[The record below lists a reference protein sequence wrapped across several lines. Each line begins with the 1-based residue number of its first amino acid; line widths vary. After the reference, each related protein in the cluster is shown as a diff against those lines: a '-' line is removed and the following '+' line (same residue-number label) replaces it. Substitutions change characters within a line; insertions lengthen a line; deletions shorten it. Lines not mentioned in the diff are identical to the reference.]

1 VKLHVS
7 RWRPRKATPPAA
19 AQPVPENRGR
29 RLLAALTAAAL
40 SAITGVVSYN
50 HGLDVVRW
58 TGTTGIVAY
67 LVPLVPDLMIVTSSL
82 ALIEASAMRITRPPT
97 AMAGLVAGIA
107 WTVAQNVAAG
117 WRNGPGGAVL
127 AAGIP
132 LAFVLTF
139 ESLLWLY
146 RSRRQMAAP
155 DSSGQ
160 DQAVPLPSTDEALR
174 TLLATDSQRGLA
186 DVLGIPKSRVEA
198 WGKKLA
204 TVPETASL
212 NGHGGDPS

>member
-1 VKLHVS
+1 MGAPVS
-7 RWRPRKATPPAA
+7 A
-19 AQPVPENRGR
+19 NRHR
-29 RLLAALTAAAL
+29 RLLAALTAAFL

-58 TGTTGIVAY
+58 VGTTGTVSY
-67 LVPLVPDLMIVTSSL
+67 LVPLVPDLMIVSGSL
-82 ALIEASAMRITRPPT
+82 TLIEASAMRVARPPM
-97 AMAGLVAGIA
+97 AMAALVAGIA

-155 DSSGQ
+155 DTASQ
-160 DQAVPLPSTDEALR
+160 DQAGPPPTTDAALR
-174 TLLATDSQRGLA
+174 ALLATDSQRRLA
-186 DVLGIPKSRVEA
+186 DALGVPKSRIEA
-198 WGKKLA
+198 WA
-204 TVPETASL
+204 RRTAPVAEAAPEPSL
-212 NGHGGDPS
+212 NGHGDGAS

>member
-1 VKLHVS
+1 VKLHAP
-7 RWRPRKATPPAA
+7 RRKPRPAAPPATA
-19 AQPVPENRGR
+19 VPAPENRTR

-58 TGTTGIVAY
+58 VGTTGYVAY

-82 ALIEASAMRITRPPT
+82 ALIEASAMRIARPPT

-146 RSRRQMAAP
+146 RSRHGQLPVR
-155 DSSGQ
+155 Q
-160 DQAVPLPSTDEALR
+160 DQPPPLPSTDEALR
-174 TLLATDSQRGLA
+174 TLLATGSQRGLA
-186 DVLGIPKSRVEA
+186 ELLNVPKSRVEA
-198 WGKKLA
+198 WSRQTA
-204 TVPETASL
+204 SVPETAAL